1 MKRYVWL
8 LFLFVFTLLAKAQV
22 IPFKHFTAE
31 NGLPSNICY
40 RILQDEKGF
49 IWILTEKG
57 IAVYNG
63 YNFIKYNTKEKMP
76 FHDIWGLMK
85 DKDHRMW
92 VYTQQGKNNFI
103 YHDSIFNIKDFLPDL
118 AQPIIYCYPGAKTI
132 IINRNEKDASIYYF
146 NQQNSLSKLSVDQET
161 HYLLRE
167 KMDDIL
173 FVDFSERY
181 LSILTIHHGFIQIDM
196 KMGKR
201 IQRTFKDQIDLLY
214 DSYMTNENMTK
225 RYCFRSGDSLFNY
238 SMDHLSFKTLIQQTN
253 VEKGVGLIIGATDQF
268 IMYKKGNEI
277 LTLDTNFKQIKFYLP
292 KLHATVSQI
301 YEDVEKN
308 LWLVT
313 LEDGI
318 YFFNHRSLR
327 TRIYDK
333 FSGLEDDQIISIAG
347 DNKGRIL
354 LGNIQSDHLQILDH
368 QQITKLYHSQVKM
381 YDILCFDDDI
391 LVIPSLQALSKKPI
405 QFLNKVNDEFEF
417 KSQKVNG
424 NSILS
429 IKIGVKKLFKF
440 DEHTFYVG
448 ASNALYKFKLMNHV
462 ISLEQAIELKG
473 IVYGICAYKSTL
485 YIAST
490 QGVYKFE
497 DEKLRYLGE
506 YNSSFSYYA
515 RDIKVDKFG
524 GLWVANDKNSLEY
537 FPTYKTKP
545 HLITELG
552 AGLVTSMA
560 IDTIQNEI
568 YACSSDG
575 LWKLYNIKYN
585 PFSYQAYQ
593 YTTRDGLAANE
604 VNCVLLKD
612 NELYVGTAAGFS
624 ILPKQPMAS
633 SWTPA
638 LYCSKILINQIEMPI
653 SEAYELDYTQNNI
666 QVQLSAVSYQSEG
679 NINYA
684 YRLLN
689 TNSAWT
695 ITHERVIEFSGLAPG
710 DYIFEAKALDANH
723 AESKQTIRIKLN
735 IKPPIW
741 KTWTFIG
748 LLSLV
753 LFSIGGGTI
762 YWRTKRVKQREIVA
776 ANLKQQLAEVK
787 LEALQSQLNSHFVFN
802 SLNAIQ
808 KFILNHDE
816 VSASE
821 YMNKF
826 ASLIRGFLESSKSK
840 SIPLHR
846 EIDLLKLYIDLER
859 LRFNDKFDVEFI
871 VDHNV
876 EFQELFPTNIIQPF
890 VENSILHGLLN
901 NTSKGKLSIHF
912 SEYDDYIQCLVE
924 DNGIGRKASY
934 ELNKDKERKSY
945 GTELIQD
952 RINSLLNQKGA
963 RLDIQ
968 FVDKNELN
976 QGESGTKVIIKSYK

>member
-1 MKRYVWL
+1 ML
-8 LFLFVFTLLAKAQV
+8 LGVLIFSLLGKAQV

-63 YNFIKYNTKEKMP
+63 YTFVKYNTKDKMP

-85 DKDHRMW
+85 DIDQRMW
-92 VYTQQGKNNFI
+92 IYTQQGKDNFI
-103 YHDSIFNIKDFLPDL
+103 YHDSLFNIKDFLPKL
-118 AQPIIYCYPGAKTI
+118 AQPIIYCFPGTKTI
-132 IINRNEKDASIYYF
+132 IINQQEKDANLYF
-146 NQQNSLSKLSVDQET
+146 FNEQNNLSKLSIDQET
-161 HYLLRE
+161 NSLLRGKRDE
-167 KMDDIL
+167 IL
-173 FVDFSERY
+173 FVDFSKNY
-181 LSILTIHHGFIQIDM
+181 LSILTAHHGF
-196 KMGKR
+196 
-201 IQRTFKDQIDLLY
+201 FQIDLKRGKKTQRAFNDEVMILY
-214 DSYMTNENMTK
+214 DSKMTNENMPK
-225 RYCFRSGDSLFNY
+225 VYGFQSGDSLFNF
-238 SMDHLSFKTLIQQTN
+238 SLNRISFKTLLHQTH
-253 VEKGVGLIIGATDQF
+253 VEKGVGLIIGVTDQF
-268 IMYKKGNEI
+268 VIYKKGNEI
-277 LTLDTNFKQIKFYLP
+277 LTLDTNFRQIKLYLP
-292 KLHATVSQI
+292 KLNATVSQI
-301 YEDVEKN
+301 YEDIEKN

-318 YFFNHRSLR
+318 YFFNQRSLR

-333 FSGLEDDQIISIAG
+333 SCGLDDDQIISIA
-347 DNKGRIL
+347 DDKRGRIL

-368 QQITKLYHSQVKM
+368 QQISTLYHNEVKM
-381 YDILCFDDDI
+381 YDILSFDDDM
-391 LVIPSLQALSKKPI
+391 LVIPSLQVLSKKPI
-405 QFLNKVNDEFEF
+405 QFINKVKEEIEFM
-417 KSQKVNG
+417 SQKING
-424 NSILS
+424 NSILKL
-429 IKIGVKKLFKF
+429 KIGVKKIFKF
-440 DEHTFYVG
+440 DEQTFYVG
-448 ASNALYKFKLMNHV
+448 ASNVLYKFKLMNHV
-462 ISLEQAIELKG
+462 LSLEQAIELKG
-473 IVYGICAYKSTL
+473 IVYGICAYRSSI

-490 QGVYKFE
+490 QGVYKYE

-506 YNSSFSYYA
+506 YNASFSYYA

-552 AGLVTSMA
+552 AGLVTNMA
-560 IDTIQNEI
+560 IDTIDNEL

-585 PFSYQAYQ
+585 PFSYEAYQ

-604 VNCVLLKD
+604 VNCVLIKD
-612 NELYVGTAAGFS
+612 SELYVGTAAGLS
-624 ILPKQPMAS
+624 ILPKKLIAS
-633 SWTPA
+633 SWTPS
-638 LYCSKILINQIEMPI
+638 LYCTKIFINQIELPVLD
-653 SEAYELDYTQNNI
+653 SYELDYTQNNI

-679 NINYA
+679 NIEYV

-689 TNSAWT
+689 ANSAWAVT
-695 ITHERVIEFSGLAPG
+695 RERGIEFSGLAPG
-710 DYIFEAKALDANH
+710 DYIFEARALDANH
-723 AESKQTIRIKLN
+723 ATSKQTIKIKLK
-735 IKPPIW
+735 IKPPFW

-748 LLSLV
+748 LFSL
-753 LFSIGGGTI
+753 LIFAGGGGLI

-840 SIPLHR
+840 YIPLRR
-846 EIDLLKLYIDLER
+846 EIELLKLYIDLER
-859 LRFNDKFDVEFI
+859 LRFDDKFEVEFI
-871 VDHNV
+871 VNHNV
-876 EFQELFPTNIIQPF
+876 EFQELFPTNIVQPF
-890 VENSILHGLLN
+890 IENAILHGLLN
-901 NTSKGKLSIHF
+901 NASKGKLRIHF
-912 SEYDDYIQCLVE
+912 SENDDYIQCIVE
-924 DNGIGRKASY
+924 DNGIGRKASHD
-934 ELNKDKERKSY
+934 LNKGKARKSY

-952 RINSLLNQKGA
+952 RINSLMDQNSTKLE
-963 RLDIQ
+963 IQ
-968 FVDKNELN
+968 FIDKNEMLH
-976 QGESGTKVIIKSYK
+976 GESGTIVIIKSYK